1 MGREPGDLA
10 ERRVYAD
17 LVDGLVDARDDPA
30 SARFDAELDAAVADG
45 EISAATA
52 RRLRF
57 WQRASVRALADHTR
71 AVLPTCLS
79 ALEASR
85 REAAERTE
93 QLAETL
99 GPRDAR
105 APSLPA
111 SAPMA
116 PRATTLATGQAPPI
130 VATLVTAPP
139 AHPRSQEPR

>member
-17 LVDGLVDARDDPA
+17 LVDGLLDARDDPA
-30 SARFDAELDAAVADG
+30 SARFDAELDAAVAAG

-85 REAAERTE
+85 REVAERTA

-99 GPRDAR
+99 GPRDTPT
-105 APSLPA
+105 PSAPA
-111 SAPMA
+111 SAPAATRA
-116 PRATTLATGQAPPI
+116 PTLDSGQARLI
-130 VATLVTAPP
+130 VADLVTAPP